1 MPTAIVL
8 TTNKYSDT
16 GSIVH
21 LYTPD
26 QGRVQCVVYGNKLK
40 GVLRPLS
47 IIEYSCSRRNNAPLQ
62 MQTLSSA
69 SLAYTPTL
77 LSCDVLR
84 QCVAMFIAELLTYTL
99 RHPMSDQPLF
109 DWLCNCIY
117 RLDKEEDISNLHIE
131 FLLDYA
137 VYLGIGIDEE
147 EHPEWYSEP
156 KSRMERQERL
166 RELIAYFQGHID
178 DLPTIKSLDVL
189 IEVFN

>member
-47 IIEYSCSRRNNAPLQ
+47 IIEYSSSRRNNAPLQ

-69 SLAYTPTL
+69 SLIYTPTS
-77 LSCDVLR
+77 LSYDVLR

-117 RLDKEEDISNLHIE
+117 KLDKEEDISNLHIE

-147 EHPEWYSEP
+147 EHPDWYSQP
-156 KSRMERQERL
+156 TSRIERQERL
-166 RELIAYFQGHID
+166 RELIVYFQEHID